1 MKALLKVG
9 TTALGLLLVVA
20 LFLPTGASAV
30 EEVKIGVIYPLTGGA
45 AAAGRE
51 LRAGAGSTTWRS

>member
-20 LFLPTGASAV
+20 LSLPTGASAV
-30 EEVKIGVIYPLTGGA
+30 EEV
-45 AAAGRE
+45 
-51 LRAGAGSTTWRS
+51 RAYIRDIDGFASVTP